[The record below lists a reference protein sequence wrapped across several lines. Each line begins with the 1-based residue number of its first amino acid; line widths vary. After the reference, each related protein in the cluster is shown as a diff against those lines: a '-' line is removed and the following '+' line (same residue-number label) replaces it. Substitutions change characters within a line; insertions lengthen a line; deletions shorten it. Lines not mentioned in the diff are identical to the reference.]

1 MFKEQK
7 KLTDIALLE
16 KVQDETYWKKKY
28 TQEIIESAKQA
39 EADSDRK
46 KRLEGRLCKHC
57 YYLRGDIIACS
68 AMTTAKC
75 QICEKEMLFGS
86 THTDKICTDCAKKH
100 KLCRQCLSDIDFKTR
115 RKV

>member
-16 KVQDETYWKKKY
+16 KIQDETYWRKKY
-28 TQEIIESAKQA
+28 TQEMIESAK
-39 EADSDRK
+39 EAASDSDRK
-46 KRLEGRLCKHC
+46 KRLERRLCKHC
-57 YYLRGDIIACS
+57 YYLRADILAFS
-68 AMTTAKC
+68 AMTAVRC
-75 QICEKEMLFGS
+75 QICEKDMLFGS

-100 KLCRQCLSDIDFKTR
+100 KLCRQCFSDIDFKTR